1 MGLRLDVVA
10 SSSLFV
16 DKRQSWVPVSLFV
29 LTHHRVIHRRKGK
42 KPTCD
47 AVLGIFLLVPLAG
60 VKDKDIYNIIL
71 LLRVKVDKLSSS
83 ES

>member
-47 AVLGIFLLVPLAG
+47 AVLGIFFT
-60 VKDKDIYNIIL
+60 
-71 LLRVKVDKLSSS
+71 SSFGGGKG
-83 ES
+83 